1 MKYNLI
7 GFFEERAIVLGKLG
21 RHEQVL
27 SMYVTVLDDINRAI
41 EYCDKVYKSK
51 NEDCDQVIL
60 LKQLKIIIHFMF
72 IHLKI
77 NYRFT

>member
-1 MKYNLI
+1 VNGFI

-27 SMYVTVLDDINRAI
+27 SMYVTVLHNIDRAI

-51 NEDCDQVIL
+51 NEDCDQVRL
-60 LKQLKIIIHFMF
+60 LMLIC
-72 IHLKI
+72 
-77 NYRFT
+77 R

>member
-1 MKYNLI
+1 M
-7 GFFEERAIVLGKLG
+7 GKLG

-27 SMYVTVLDDINRAI
+27 SMYVTVLDDVNRAI

-51 NEDCDQVIL
+51 NENYDQVIL
-60 LKQLKIIIHFMF
+60 MKQLKLIVHYLFL
-72 IHLKI
+72 HLKI